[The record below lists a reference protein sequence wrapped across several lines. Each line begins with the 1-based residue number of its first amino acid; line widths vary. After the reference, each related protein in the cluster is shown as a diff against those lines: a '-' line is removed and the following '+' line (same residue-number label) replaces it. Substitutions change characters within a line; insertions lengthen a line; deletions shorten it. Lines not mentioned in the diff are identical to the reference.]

1 MLNIA
6 ELRRDPERFRRSAR
20 RRGIDSQ
27 FVDQVLELDNDYRAT
42 LQTAQALKAEK
53 NLLTGS
59 IGRAPD
65 KAAQAARLRPQIA
78 ALDEQMSGAD
88 ARAPQLEEQVK
99 ELLAEAHNLLD
110 DSVPDGSDESDNV
123 VVRASEQPKP
133 FPFEPKAHW
142 EIGEAL
148 GILNFQR
155 AAGLSGSRFSL
166 LLGEGARL
174 SRAIVSYFL
183 DRAAVAGYREVAP
196 PFLVSRSTMWSTGQ
210 LTKFSDAM
218 FLDQDADLF
227 MIPTSEVPLTALHRD
242 EILDAAELP
251 LRYTAY
257 SPCFRKEAGAAGKD
271 TRGLIRQH
279 QFEKVEL
286 VWLSAPEISFD
297 ALERLTADA
306 ESLLA
311 ELKLPHRVVALC
323 AGDIGFNAAKTYD
336 LEVWL
341 PSQNVFREIS
351 SCSNCTDFQ
360 ARRAN
365 IRFRRTAQAKTELV
379 HTLNGSGLAVGRT
392 LVAILENYQQADGG
406 VEIPAVLQPYM
417 QCDRI
422 SVSRTQKVLSHGSD
436 VR

>member
-6 ELRRDPERFRRSAR
+6 ELRRNPERFRRSAR
-20 RRGIDSQ
+20 RRGIGAQ

-59 IGRAPD
+59 IGRAAD

-78 ALDEQMSGAD
+78 ALDEQMGGAD
-88 ARAPQLEEQVK
+88 ARALQLEERVK
-99 ELLAEAHNLLD
+99 ELLAEVPNLLD
-110 DSVPDGSDESDNV
+110 DYVPDGSDEAANV
-123 VVRASEQPKP
+123 VVRASERPQP
-133 FPFEPKAHW
+133 FSFAPKAHW

-148 GILNFQR
+148 GILDFER

-183 DRAAVAGYREVAP
+183 DRAAGAGYKEVAP

-218 FLDQDADLF
+218 FLDQEADLF

-286 VWLSAPEISFD
+286 VWLSAPEVSLD

-311 ELKLPHRVVALC
+311 ELKLPYRVVALC
-323 AGDIGFNAAKTYD
+323 AGNVGFNAAKTYD
-336 LEVWL
+336 LEVWF
-341 PSQNVFREIS
+341 PSQEVFREIS

-365 IRFRRTAQAKTELV
+365 IRFRRTAQAKPELV

-392 LVAILENYQQADGG
+392 LAAILENYQQADGG

-422 SVSRTQKVLSHGSD
+422 SVSRTQNVLSHGSD